1 LENFDGH
8 KGGIVK
14 KRLFLSCALV
24 VLACISTFARAPK
37 AVDLE
42 KEKAAVIKAAYTF
55 PGWAVDNK
63 NLEAMKASV
72 SQGEDF
78 FMFMPDSR
86 NTTRGY
92 KELTNFFPGWMDPDF
107 RAIRTEIRD
116 VMVGFSPAMD
126 AAWFSCLL
134 TDCTEYKGRGD
145 CWKDSR
151 YSAALAK
158 RDGRWVVVQSH
169 FSFAVDKVLE
179 EQDAARREA
188 AGLASLPVPEDV
200 VRFASRMPTGIA
212 VSKKGRIF
220 ICFPRLGDKI
230 IGTVVEFTS
239 GKVESYPDVV
249 TAGEEGDPA
258 RRLVSVRS
266 LIMDARDRL
275 WALDTGLLEDSLLPW
290 GAKLVCMDLEKNQ
303 VVRTI
308 PFPNEAMIPGT
319 CLNDVR
325 IDLARGPEGTAYIS
339 DSSGMGPNDILVADL
354 ASGRVQRRLAG
365 HVSVMADKSF
375 QAVVEGSYLQYRQ
388 ADGKTGPFH
397 LGAAGLALSA
407 DGKTLYYC
415 PLSARRLYA
424 ISTDLLADPAVSE
437 KKLAAAVQDLGE
449 KPASDGLAMD
459 AQGNLYATAYEHNAV
474 FVRRTTGTWET
485 LAWDPRFAWPD
496 SLTLGPDGYLYVT
509 ISQFHRLGIFH
520 GGKDRRQPPY
530 EVFKIKLSQ

>member
-1 LENFDGH
+1 M
-8 KGGIVK
+8 K
-14 KRLFLSCALV
+14 KRLVLIWTLLV
-24 VLACISTFARAPK
+24 FVFAGAFANAPK
-37 AVDLE
+37 TVDLE

-63 NLEAMKASV
+63 NLDAMKASV

-92 KELTNFFPGWMDPDF
+92 KELTNFFPGWMSPDF
-107 RAIRTEIRD
+107 RAIRTEIKD
-116 VMVGFSPAMD
+116 VVVGFSPAMD

-134 TDCTEYKGRGD
+134 TDCTEYKGRGN
-145 CWKDSR
+145 CWNDSR

-179 EQDAARREA
+179 EQDQERRAA
-188 AGLASLPVPEDV
+188 AGLASLPLPEGV

-212 VSKKGRIF
+212 VAKNGRIF
-220 ICFPRLGDKI
+220 FCFPRLGDKI
-230 IGTVVEFTS
+230 IGTVVEFTP
-239 GKVESYPDVV
+239 GKVESYPDAV

-258 RRLVSVRS
+258 MRLVSVQS
-266 LIMDARDRL
+266 LVMDARDRL
-275 WALDTGLLEDSLLPW
+275 WALDTGLAGGSLLPG
-290 GAKLVCMDLEKNQ
+290 GAKLVCLDLEKNQ
-303 VVRTI
+303 LVRAI
-308 PFPNEAMIPGT
+308 PFPDAVMIPGT
-319 CLNDVR
+319 YLNDVR
-325 IDLARGPEGTAYIS
+325 IDLARGAEGTAYVT
-339 DSSGMGPNDILVADL
+339 DSSAAGPGGILVMDL

-365 HVSVMADKSF
+365 NVSVMADKSF
-375 QAVVEGSYLQYRQ
+375 QAVVEGSCLQISQ
-388 ADGKTGPFH
+388 ADGKAAPFH
-397 LGAAGLALSA
+397 AGAAGLALAA

-424 ISTDLLADPAVSE
+424 VATDLLADAAVAE

-459 AQGNLYATAYEHNAV
+459 ASGNLYATAYEHNAI
-474 FVRRTTGTWET
+474 FVRRPTGAWET
-485 LAWDPRFAWPD
+485 LAWDPRFAWTD
-496 SLTLGPDGYLYVT
+496 SLALGPDGCLYVT
-509 ISQFHRLGIFH
+509 TSQFHRLGIFH

-530 EVFKIKLSQ
+530 EVFKIKLSL